1 MRILTF
7 FLLFLLLLNNTAY
20 ANIKVESKVTSVT
33 IYSDRAKVTRTAT
46 VNIKEGEQKI
56 IFNNL
61 PALLIPESL
70 QVKGKSKANV
80 KFGAVISKQ
89 IISSELTSERE
100 KELNNQ
106 LEKFKDQIKS
116 IKAEKKALKSQEEFI
131 HNLSRQANLRAN
143 EDIAEINLKPEQWS
157 SAAKTIYNEI
167 SSISKSIIQ
176 QEIKEREINN
186 KIQATINELNRMRT
200 GSKST
205 YEVTIP
211 LESSANT
218 NLEIK
223 LSYQIRN
230 VNWYPLYDARL
241 NTKNGKMNLS
251 QFGAVKQTTG
261 EDWNNI
267 KLTLSTAQ
275 PQRSTNLPEIQPMW
289 VDIYYPEKESKSWQ
303 RYSSPN
309 KTMGAPMALM
319 DSEVIVNEVM
329 AEDKLKRKAQYTTAN
344 INTKGFVSEYEIP
357 GKISVKSDGAETKL
371 MIGVFDTK
379 SEMEIHVKPQIDN
392 NAYLAVHSK
401 LQGDAPILAGKVN
414 LFRDGAYIGQS
425 YMPLL
430 RPSEEHILFFGIDDK
445 ISVTRRTIKDETTDA
460 GVIMRDNIIKRHYI
474 TKIQNLH
481 KNDVK
486 VIVEESIPASKND
499 DINVEII
506 SDATTPDYKKD
517 AEDIKGLLQWSFYM
531 KPKEEKKLKLG
542 WKVTWPKDANL
553 NGLR

>member
-1 MRILTF
+1 
-7 FLLFLLLLNNTAY
+7 
-20 ANIKVESKVTSVT
+20 
-33 IYSDRAKVTRTAT
+33 
-46 VNIKEGEQKI
+46 
-56 IFNNL
+56 
-61 PALLIPESL
+61 
-70 QVKGKSKANV
+70 
-80 KFGAVISKQ
+80 
-89 IISSELTSERE
+89 
-100 KELNNQ
+100 
-106 LEKFKDQIKS
+106 
-116 IKAEKKALKSQEEFI
+116 
-131 HNLSRQANLRAN
+131 
-143 EDIAEINLKPEQWS
+143 
-157 SAAKTIYNEI
+157 
-167 SSISKSIIQ
+167 
-176 QEIKEREINN
+176 
-186 KIQATINELNRMRT
+186 
-200 GSKST
+200 
-205 YEVTIP
+205 
-211 LESSANT
+211 
-218 NLEIK
+218 
-223 LSYQIRN
+223 
-230 VNWYPLYDARL
+230 
-241 NTKNGKMNLS
+241 
-251 QFGAVKQTTG
+251 
-261 EDWNNI
+261 
-267 KLTLSTAQ
+267 
-275 PQRSTNLPEIQPMW
+275 MW

-357 GKISVKSDGAETKL
+357 GKISVKSDGTETKL

>member
-261 EDWNNI
+261 EDWNN
-267 KLTLSTAQ
+267 T
-275 PQRSTNLPEIQPMW
+275 
-289 VDIYYPEKESKSWQ
+289 
-303 RYSSPN
+303 
-309 KTMGAPMALM
+309 
-319 DSEVIVNEVM
+319 
-329 AEDKLKRKAQYTTAN
+329 
-344 INTKGFVSEYEIP
+344 
-357 GKISVKSDGAETKL
+357 
-371 MIGVFDTK
+371 
-379 SEMEIHVKPQIDN
+379 
-392 NAYLAVHSK
+392 
-401 LQGDAPILAGKVN
+401 
-414 LFRDGAYIGQS
+414 
-425 YMPLL
+425 
-430 RPSEEHILFFGIDDK
+430 GI
-445 ISVTRRTIKDETTDA
+445 I
-460 GVIMRDNIIKRHYI
+460 
-474 TKIQNLH
+474 
-481 KNDVK
+481 
-486 VIVEESIPASKND
+486 
-499 DINVEII
+499 
-506 SDATTPDYKKD
+506 
-517 AEDIKGLLQWSFYM
+517 
-531 KPKEEKKLKLG
+531 
-542 WKVTWPKDANL
+542 
-553 NGLR
+553 